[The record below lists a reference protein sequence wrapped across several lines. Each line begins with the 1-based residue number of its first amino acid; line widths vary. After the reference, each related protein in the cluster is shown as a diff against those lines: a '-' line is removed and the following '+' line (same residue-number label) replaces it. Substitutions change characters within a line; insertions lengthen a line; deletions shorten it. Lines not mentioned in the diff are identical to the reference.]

1 MASQKPDRGF
11 HHILLPSLSLDDNVW
26 DFQVPGLPSP
36 STLNRGN
43 LIKAISLQTDLK
55 ECRHS
60 MTLRVQPSTPNRA
73 TAEHPTDRLMLF
85 SLEAFRPL
93 VFGAAAKEQQPAP
106 DLQPRTR
113 QEVSDY
119 SIRCLRV
126 GIVLNGVHYNFYGHS
141 NTQLKSRSCFLMA
154 APKEEISRLIE
165 GMGDFTKM
173 KTVGKKAK
181 RIGLLFSSSKTAMTI
196 NPDRCEDIPDVEA
209 DDYIFTDGCGLIAP
223 SLAQELSRRTRI
235 VFRDSRYTPSVFQLR
250 YRGYKGVV
258 TVDPRMKKQKALLKL
273 RKSMKKFSGGHD
285 YSFAVVEHSKP
296 FSYGFLNDESI
307 ILLHA
312 LGISQDTLLSKQ
324 RHHFSL
330 LNNARSDFRDAFRFL
345 SYANR
350 PDLAE
355 RVLLEGLESVK
366 PRINGYVNEELK
378 KMLNKQGAQK
388 CRIFVQKSRLLFGV
402 CDAWDVLKEGE
413 CAVKVT
419 LEENGL
425 PHALKNT
432 EIIVI
437 RNPCLHP
444 GDWQKFKVVERPE
457 LSHLVDCIVFP
468 TRGRRPA
475 ADMMSGGDL
484 DGDTFFVSWDPDLI
498 PSTVSAPALYPGGR
512 EPIQFRSITDD
523 DRLVYFA
530 KYQNASL
537 GQVKNLYLDWA
548 RIAGP
553 MSAQCQE
560 LNRLFSQ
567 CVDGNRIKVPDKLR
581 TAPKPSS
588 DAPPFILDVLHD
600 DAKEWVRR
608 LAVTQDGDLT
618 GYDIDAIQLLF
629 SRENV
634 AIGEFESVKMA
645 YLWCIKNK
653 TSFESLLHLFDFNIL
668 TADQKAWV
676 LAHVPGSAST
686 TGLVQNALCSS
697 GILERGELQQFHL
710 DYPGIKWKRTYDSSI
725 DRLAT
730 FHDAVM
736 TNLELFQRTL
746 IAFQPDKR
754 LSLAI
759 YIPRKI
765 ERSQDCVI
773 DNTGR
778 LFAFPHSQGPQRQ
791 ARLSLPTKMQYQLYC
806 DGNVFQLF
814 EKERRNSWVFITRPG
829 NNDEDY
835 RNIQNKGDRRR
846 KRQDVVDRGQQ
857 AEVIASIALDKFSR
871 GLQTHIGRVNRSPI
885 IAAVGQA
892 LSFNRVSIANW
903 TQEIYVI
910 SNRDVA
916 SMRNLDLWLEQIDT
930 TEILPL
936 FSEEPKGYTV
946 PSWRDVL
953 SPSDPSWLINIVRG
967 NDMSALIRLE
977 SVDQYQQVFRLAR
990 KASDKQFLMQ
1000 SFEHILNSI
1009 EKAAVDPKE
1018 LLNMMLEVLA
1028 VEPTLAI
1035 ALTPFLS
1042 SSRTEKDENL
1052 VMLLEASLL
1061 PILRAFILSANN
1073 MGQLILEPLK
1083 EILSAITPGSLS
1095 LHDTATLLELAAL
1108 TIRSTDLALDL
1119 FLDCLQ
1125 PNASRFLVT
1134 DTKVTSHLL
1143 RNLIAIALDH
1153 IEEANNV
1160 AKRQQGLYELKLSP
1174 KDKKGNQIEIDF
1186 RIDAT
1191 GTPKKGSHV
1200 RLTTASLPSNVVV
1213 SNNYSI
1219 DALVVMSETGRAR
1232 FECLHPLPPYFKD
1245 CSWMLEDCGP
1255 FVTSKSMIDAVRD
1268 LCIYQQDC
1276 CGVANI
1282 IFGLPS
1288 TDVLRPEHS
1297 FSRIERLNESQ
1308 NQAIRLALNSSL
1320 LCLWGPP
1327 GTGKTETIVE
1337 MICALQTAN
1346 PKARVL
1352 VTAPTHNAVDN
1363 VMRRY
1368 IQRLEQ
1374 PLARKTQPDVV
1385 RVSTEARKVADDLR
1399 KYTCDAMAGQE
1410 IHSDHKAMKKAME
1423 MVKRSDTIFTT
1434 CIGSGIGLIR
1444 SEFFDIVIVD
1454 EASQQTEPSSLVPL
1468 VKGCSQA
1475 ILVGDH
1481 VQLRPTVNQTAL
1493 VLDFDVSLFE
1503 RLYVGAKNSR
1513 YNVGLKTLMLD
1524 TQYRMHPK
1532 LCEFSSGQFY
1542 EGRLKSGINSSARPS
1557 IKSDFQF
1564 PTARMTNQKRDP
1576 AMIDYERAIFIN
1588 CDAKEMPGQKSKEN
1602 RGQAELCLHI
1612 CKLLTS
1618 GLVSEGPAHSIVV
1631 LTPYTR
1637 QAEVLKRMLF
1647 SIPSKIEVS
1656 SIDGFQGREADIIV
1670 FVTVRCNAHGEI
1682 GFLKDMR
1689 RMNVALTRARSA
1701 LIVVGNQVTL
1711 TDGTADE
1718 ESAVMWR
1725 KLLGSLTEVQL
1736 EVPV

>member
-1 MASQKPDRGF
+1 MASQKANKGF
-11 HHILLPSLSLDDNVW
+11 HHTLLPSLSLDDIVW
-26 DFQVPGLPSP
+26 DFQVPNLPSP
-36 STLNRGN
+36 STLKKAN
-43 LIKAISLQTDLK
+43 LIKAIALQTDLK
-55 ECRHS
+55 ECKHS
-60 MTLRVQPSTPNRA
+60 MILKVQPNTPNRA

-85 SLEAFRPL
+85 SLEAFKPL
-93 VFGAAAKEQQPAP
+93 VFGAAAKEKLPAP

-119 SIRCLRV
+119 SIKCLRA
-126 GIVLNGVHYNFYGHS
+126 GIILNGVHYNFYGHS

-154 APKEEISRLIE
+154 ATKEEVSKRIE
-165 GMGDFTKM
+165 SMGDFTKM

-181 RIGLLFSSSKTAMTI
+181 RIGLLFSSSKTAMVI
-196 NPDRCEDIPDVEA
+196 DPDRCEDIPDVET
-209 DDYIFTDGCGLIAP
+209 DEYVFTDGCGLIAP
-223 SLAQELSRRTRI
+223 SLAQELARRTRI
-235 VFRDSRYTPSVFQLR
+235 IFRDSRYRPSVFQLR

-258 TVDPRMKKQKALLKL
+258 TVDPRMKKQKALLKF
-273 RKSMKKFSGGHD
+273 RKSMKKFSGGDDH
-285 YSFAVVEHSKP
+285 SFAVVEHSKP

-324 RHHFSL
+324 RSHFNL
-330 LNNARSDFRDAFRFL
+330 LNNAKSDFRDAFRFL
-345 SYANR
+345 SYVNR

-366 PRINGYVNEELK
+366 SQINGQINDELK
-378 KMLNKQGAQK
+378 KMLNKQGGQK

-425 PHALKNT
+425 PHALKNS

-457 LSHLVDCIVFP
+457 LSHLVDCIVFS
-468 TRGRRPA
+468 TRGRKPA
-475 ADMMSGGDL
+475 ADLMSGGDL

-548 RIAGP
+548 RVSGP

-567 CVDGNRIKVPDKLR
+567 CVDGNRIKIPDKLR
-581 TAPKPSS
+581 TAPKPLP
-588 DAPPFILDVLHD
+588 DAQPFMLDVLHD
-600 DAKEWVRR
+600 DAEEWVQR
-608 LAVTQDGDLT
+608 LGLMQDGDLT
-618 GYDIDAIQLLF
+618 GYDLDTIQLLF
-629 SRENV
+629 SREDV
-634 AIGEFESVKMA
+634 AIGEFESVKIA
-645 YLWCIKNK
+645 YSWCLKNNA
-653 TSFESLLHLFDFNIL
+653 SFESLLHLFDFNIL

-676 LAHVPGSAST
+676 LAHVPGSAT
-686 TGLVQNALCSS
+686 VTGLVQNALCSS
-697 GILERGELQQFHL
+697 AILYPPELQRFHL

-730 FHDAVM
+730 FHDAVS

-746 IAFQPDKR
+746 IVFQPDER

-759 YIPRKI
+759 YIPKKI

-773 DNTGR
+773 NDTGR
-778 LFAFPHSQGPQRQ
+778 LSAFPNSQGPQRQ

-806 DGNVFQLF
+806 DGNLFQLF
-814 EKERRNSWVFITRPG
+814 EKQRGNSWVFICRPG
-829 NNDEDY
+829 NNDQDY
-835 RNIQNKGDRRR
+835 SNVQNKGDRRR
-846 KRQDVVDRGQQ
+846 NRQEVVDRGEQ
-857 AEVIASIALDKFSR
+857 AEIIASIALGKFSR

-885 IAAVGQA
+885 TAA
-892 LSFNRVSIANW
+892 
-903 TQEIYVI
+903 EIYVI

-930 TEILPL
+930 TETMPL
-936 FSEEPKGYTV
+936 FSEEP
-946 PSWRDVL
+946 RDYSVL
-953 SPSDPSWLINIVRG
+953 SLRNTLSHSDPSWLVDIVRG
-967 NDMSALIRLE
+967 NDISALTQLE
-977 SVDQYQQVFRLAR
+977 SVEHYQQVFQLAR
-990 KASDKQFLMQ
+990 KAGDKQFLVRC
-1000 SFEHILNSI
+1000 FKDILSNMV
-1009 EKAAVDPKE
+1009 KAAVDSKD
-1018 LLNMMLEVLA
+1018 LLNAMLQVLA

-1035 ALTPFLS
+1035 TLTPFLA
-1042 SSRTEKDENL
+1042 SSRSDKKPDL
-1052 VMLLEASLL
+1052 VILLEASLL
-1061 PILRAFILSANN
+1061 PILRAFILSANT
-1073 MGQLILEPLK
+1073 MGQLILEPFK
-1083 EILSAITPGSLS
+1083 SILSAITPGSLS
-1095 LHDTATLLELAAL
+1095 LVDLATLLELAAL

-1119 FLDCLQ
+1119 FLVCLQ
-1125 PNASRFLVT
+1125 PNVSRFMVS
-1134 DTKVTSHLL
+1134 DTKVTDYLL
-1143 RNLIAIALDH
+1143 RNMIAIALDH
-1153 IEEANNV
+1153 VEEAGNV
-1160 AKRQQGLYELKLSP
+1160 AKRQQGLYELRLSP
-1174 KDKKGNQIEIDF
+1174 KDKKENLVEIDF
-1186 RIDAT
+1186 RIDTT

-1200 RLTTASLPSNVVV
+1200 RLTTASLPSNMLVG
-1213 SNNYSI
+1213 NNYSI
-1219 DALVVMSETGRAR
+1219 DALVTMSETGRAR
-1232 FECLHPLPPYFKD
+1232 FECLHPLPPYFKE
-1245 CSWMLEDCGP
+1245 CSWILEDCGP
-1255 FVTSKSMIDAVRD
+1255 FVTSKSMIDALKD
-1268 LCIYQQDC
+1268 LCVYQEDC
-1276 CGVANI
+1276 CGVASI
-1282 IFGLPS
+1282 ICGLSSPHIP
-1288 TDVLRPEHS
+1288 RPDHS
-1297 FSRIERLNESQ
+1297 FSRIERLNDSQ
-1308 NQAIRLALNSSL
+1308 NQAIKLALHSSL

-1368 IQRLEQ
+1368 IQRLEKQ
-1374 PLARKTQPDVV
+1374 PLARKTQPDLV
-1385 RVSTEARKVADDLR
+1385 RVSTEVRKVVDDLR

-1410 IHSDHKAMKKAME
+1410 IHTDYKAMKKAVE

-1434 CIGSGIGLIR
+1434 CIGAGIGLIR

-1454 EASQQTEPSSLVPL
+1454 EASQQTEPSSIVPL
-1468 VKGCSQA
+1468 VKGSSQA

-1493 VLDFDVSLFE
+1493 ALDFDVSLFE
-1503 RLYVGAKNSR
+1503 RLYTEAKDSKDD
-1513 YNVGLKTLMLD
+1513 GSLTTLMLD

-1532 LCEFSSGQFY
+1532 LCEFSSRQFY
-1542 EGRLKSGINSSARPS
+1542 EGKLKSGITSSARPP
-1557 IKSDFQF
+1557 IKSDFVF
-1564 PTARMTNQKRDP
+1564 PPANVTNQKGASGMGMQDF
-1576 AMIDYERAIFIN
+1576 ERAIFIN

-1612 CKLLTS
+1612 CKLLTNCP
-1618 GLVSEGPAHSIVV
+1618 ETEATTHSIVA

-1637 QAEVLKRMLF
+1637 QAEVLKRML
-1647 SIPSKIEVS
+1647 SSMPHKIEVS

-1670 FVTVRCNAHGEI
+1670 FVTVRCNEHREI

-1701 LIVVGNQVTL
+1701 LIVIGNRVTL
-1711 TDGTADE
+1711 TEGTADE
-1718 ESAVMWR
+1718 ESAVLWR
-1725 KLLGSLTEVQL
+1725 KLLGSLTEVKID
-1736 EVPV
+1736 VPVKESVKKG

>member
-1 MASQKPDRGF
+1 MASQKSNRSF
-11 HHILLPSLSLDDNVW
+11 HHTLLPTLSLDDIVW
-26 DFQVPGLPSP
+26 DFQVPNLPSP
-36 STLNRGN
+36 STLKNAN
-43 LIKAISLQTDLK
+43 LIKAIALHTDLK

-60 MTLRVQPSTPNRA
+60 MTLKVQSNTPNRA
-73 TAEHPTDRLMLF
+73 TAEHATDRLMIF
-85 SLEAFRPL
+85 SLEAFKPL
-93 VFGAAAKEQQPAP
+93 VFGTAAKEQQPAP

-119 SIRCLRV
+119 SIKCLRA
-126 GIVLNGVHYNFYGHS
+126 GIILNGVHYNFYGHS

-154 APKEEISRLIE
+154 AKKEEISRLIE

-181 RIGLLFSSSKTAMTI
+181 RIGLLFSSSKTAMII
-196 NPDRCEDIPDVEA
+196 NPDRCEDIPDIET
-209 DDYIFTDGCGLIAP
+209 DDYVFTDGCGLIAP
-223 SLAQELSRRTRI
+223 SLAQELARRTRI
-235 VFRDSRYTPSVFQLR
+235 IFRDSRYTPSVFQLR

-258 TVDPRMKKQKALLKL
+258 TVDPRMKNQKALLKL
-273 RKSMKKFSGGHD
+273 RKSMKKFSGGDD

-312 LGISQDTLLSKQ
+312 LGISRDTLLSKQ
-324 RHHFSL
+324 RHHFNL
-330 LNNARSDFRDAFRFL
+330 LSNARSDFRDAFRFL
-345 SYANR
+345 SYVNC
-350 PDLAE
+350 PGLAE
-355 RVLLEGLESVK
+355 RVLLDGLESVK
-366 PRINGYVNEELK
+366 SQINGQINDELK
-378 KMLNKQGAQK
+378 KMLNKQGGQK
-388 CRIFVQKSRLLFGV
+388 CRVFVQKSRLLFGV
-402 CDAWDVLKEGE
+402 CDAWDVLREGE

-444 GDWQKFKVVERPE
+444 GDWQKFRVVERPE
-457 LSHLVDCIVFP
+457 LSHLVDCIVFS

-475 ADMMSGGDL
+475 ADLMSGGDL
-484 DGDTFFVSWDPDLI
+484 DGDTFFVSWDPGLI
-498 PSTVSAPALYPGGR
+498 PSTVSAPALYPVGR
-512 EPIQFRSITDD
+512 EPIQFKPITDD

-537 GQVKNLYLDWA
+537 GRVKNLYLDWA
-548 RIAGP
+548 RVAGP

-567 CVDGNRIKVPDKLR
+567 CVDGNRIRIPDKLC
-581 TAPKPSS
+581 TATKPLP

-608 LAVTQDGDLT
+608 LAVTQDGDLA
-618 GYDIDAIQLLF
+618 GYDFDAIQLLF
-629 SRENV
+629 SREDV
-634 AIGEFESVKMA
+634 AIGEFECVKLA
-645 YLWCIKNK
+645 YSWCLKNK
-653 TSFESLLHLFDFNIL
+653 TPFESLLHLFDFNIL

-676 LAHVPGSAST
+676 LAHVPGSAT
-686 TGLVQNALCSS
+686 VTGLIQNALCSS
-697 GILERGELQQFHL
+697 GILRPPELQQFHL
-710 DYPGIKWKRTYDSSI
+710 DYPGIKWKRTYDSSM

-730 FHDAVM
+730 FHEAVA

-746 IAFQPDKR
+746 IVFQPDER
-754 LSLAI
+754 LSLAV
-759 YIPRKI
+759 YIPKKI
-765 ERSQDCVI
+765 DRSQDCLI

-814 EKERRNSWVFITRPG
+814 EKQRANSWVFISRPG
-829 NNDEDY
+829 NNDQDY
-835 RNIQNKGDRRR
+835 RNVQNGGDRRR
-846 KRQDVVDRGQQ
+846 RRQEVVDRGGQ

-871 GLQTHIGRVNRSPI
+871 RLQTHIGRVNRSPI
-885 IAAVGQA
+885 TAA
-892 LSFNRVSIANW
+892 
-903 TQEIYVI
+903 EIYVI

-930 TEILPL
+930 TETMPL
-936 FSEEPKGYTV
+936 FSEEPKDYSL
-946 PSWRDVL
+946 PSLSDVL
-953 SPSDPSWLINIVRG
+953 SPSDPSWLIDVVRG
-967 NDMSALIRLE
+967 SDMSAVTRLE
-977 SVDQYQQVFRLAR
+977 SVQQYQQVFQLAR
-990 KASDKQFLMQ
+990 KASDKQFLMRC
-1000 SFEHILNSI
+1000 FEHILANI
-1009 EKAAVDPKE
+1009 EEAAVGPKE
-1018 LLNMMLEVLA
+1018 LLNAMLQALST
-1028 VEPTLAI
+1028 EPTLAI
-1035 ALTPFLS
+1035 TFTPFLS
-1042 SSRTEKDENL
+1042 SSRSGKNQDL
-1052 VMLLEASLL
+1052 VLLLEASLL
-1061 PILRAFILSANN
+1061 PILRAFVLSANT
-1073 MGQLILEPLK
+1073 MGQLILEPFNS
-1083 EILSAITPGSLS
+1083 ILSAVTPGSLS
-1095 LHDTATLLELAAL
+1095 LHDIVNLLELAAL

-1119 FLDCLQ
+1119 FLECLQ
-1125 PNASRFLVT
+1125 PNASRFMVT
-1134 DTKVTSHLL
+1134 DPKVTSHLL
-1143 RNLIAIALDH
+1143 RNMIAIAMDH
-1153 IEEANNV
+1153 IEEAKNV

-1174 KDKKGNQIEIDF
+1174 KDKKGNLIEIDF
-1186 RIDAT
+1186 RIDTT

-1200 RLTTASLPSNVVV
+1200 RLTTASLPSNVLVGD
-1213 SNNYSI
+1213 NYSI

-1232 FECLHPLPPYFKD
+1232 FECLHPLPSYFEE
-1245 CSWMLEDCGP
+1245 CSWILEDCGP
-1255 FVTSKSMIDAVRD
+1255 FVTSKSMIDAVKD
-1268 LCIYQQDC
+1268 LCIYQEDC

-1282 IFGLPS
+1282 IFGLPPPNIP
-1288 TDVLRPEHS
+1288 RPDDS
-1297 FSRIERLNESQ
+1297 FSRIERLNGSQ
-1308 NQAIRLALNSSL
+1308 NQAIKLALNSSL

-1368 IQRLEQ
+1368 IQRLQKQ
-1374 PLARKTQPDVV
+1374 PLARKTQPDLV
-1385 RVSTEARKVADDLR
+1385 RKVADDLR

-1410 IHSDHKAMKKAME
+1410 IHTDYKAMKKAME

-1434 CIGSGIGLIR
+1434 CIGAGIGLIR
-1444 SEFFDIVIVD
+1444 SEFFDIIIVD

-1493 VLDFDVSLFE
+1493 ALEFDVSLFE
-1503 RLYVGAKNSR
+1503 RLYTEAKDSKDNGSLR
-1513 YNVGLKTLMLD
+1513 TLMLD
-1524 TQYRMHPK
+1524 TQYRMHPR
-1532 LCEFSSGQFY
+1532 LCKFSSGQFY
-1542 EGRLKSGINSSARPS
+1542 EGKLKSGISSSARPP
-1557 IKSDFQF
+1557 IKSDFPF
-1564 PTARMTNQKRDP
+1564 PPARVTKQKGGSEIGMGDH
-1576 AMIDYERAIFIN
+1576 ERAIFIN

-1602 RGQAELCLHI
+1602 RGQVELCLYI
-1612 CKLLTS
+1612 CKLLTRH
-1618 GLVSEGPAHSIVV
+1618 LETETPTHSIVV

-1637 QAEVLKRMLF
+1637 QAEVLKRMLS
-1647 SIPSKIEVS
+1647 SIPYKIEVS

-1670 FVTVRCNAHGEI
+1670 FVTVRCNEHCEI

-1701 LIVVGNQVTL
+1701 LVVVGNRVTL
-1711 TDGTADE
+1711 TEGTADE
-1718 ESAVMWR
+1718 ESAVLWKKM
-1725 KLLGSLTEVQL
+1725 LGSLTEVKL
-1736 EVPV
+1736 DIPVKDTVKKG

>member
-1 MASQKPDRGF
+1 MASQKPDKGF
-11 HHILLPSLSLDDNVW
+11 HHILLPTLSLDDIVW
-26 DFQVPGLPSP
+26 DFHVPNLPSP
-36 STLNRGN
+36 STLKKAD
-43 LIKAISLQTDLK
+43 LIKAIALQTDLK

-60 MTLRVQPSTPNRA
+60 MILKAQLNTPNRA
-73 TAEHPTDRLMLF
+73 TASYPTDRLMLF
-85 SLEAFRPL
+85 SLEAFKPL

-119 SIRCLRV
+119 SIKCLRA
-126 GIVLNGVHYNFYGHS
+126 GIILNGVHYNFYGHS

-154 APKEEISRLIE
+154 ASKEEISRLIE
-165 GMGDFTKM
+165 DMGDFTKM

-181 RIGLLFSSSKTAMTI
+181 RIGLLFSSSKTAMII
-196 NPDRCEDIPDVEA
+196 NPDRCEDIPDVET
-209 DDYIFTDGCGLIAP
+209 DEYVFTDGCGLIAP
-223 SLAQELSRRTRI
+223 SLAQELARRTRI
-235 VFRDSRYTPSVFQLR
+235 IFRDSRYTPSVFQLR

-258 TVDPRMKKQKALLKL
+258 TVDPRMKKEKALLKF
-273 RKSMKKFSGGHD
+273 RRSMKKFSGGDD

-312 LGISQDTLLSKQ
+312 LGISEETLLSKQ
-324 RHHFSL
+324 RNHFNL
-330 LNNARSDFRDAFRFL
+330 LKNAKSDFRDAFRFL
-345 SYANR
+345 SYVNR

-355 RVLLEGLESVK
+355 RVLLEGHDSVK
-366 PRINGYVNEELK
+366 SQINGQVNDELK
-378 KMLNKQGAQK
+378 KMLNKQGGQK

-425 PHALKNT
+425 PHTLKNT

-457 LSHLVDCIVFP
+457 LSHLVDCIVFS

-475 ADMMSGGDL
+475 ADLMSGGDL

-512 EPIQFRSITDD
+512 EPIQFRPITDD

-548 RIAGP
+548 RVAGP

-567 CVDGNRIKVPDKLR
+567 CVDGNRIKIPEKLR
-581 TAPKPSS
+581 TAPKPTPDS
-588 DAPPFILDVLHD
+588 PPFILDVLHD
-600 DAKEWVRR
+600 DAKEWVRG
-608 LAVTQDGDLT
+608 LAVTKDGDLT

-629 SRENV
+629 SREDV
-634 AIGEFESVKMA
+634 AIGEFECVKLA
-645 YLWCIKNK
+645 YAWCFKNN

-668 TADQKAWV
+668 TADQKAWA
-676 LAHVPGSAST
+676 LAHVPGSAAT

-697 GILERGELQQFHL
+697 GILQRRELQQFHL

-730 FHDAVM
+730 FHDAVA

-746 IAFQPDKR
+746 IVFQPDER

-759 YIPRKI
+759 YIPKKI

-773 DNTGR
+773 NDTGR

-791 ARLSLPTKMQYQLYC
+791 ARLSLPTTMQYQLYC

-814 EKERRNSWVFITRPG
+814 EKQRDSSWVFIGRQG
-829 NNDEDY
+829 NNDQDY
-835 RNIQNKGDRRR
+835 RNEKNKGDRRR
-846 KRQDVVDRGQQ
+846 KRQEVVERGEQ
-857 AEVIASIALDKFSR
+857 AEVIASIALDKFSK
-871 GLQTHIGRVNRSPI
+871 GLQTHVGRVNRSPI
-885 IAAVGQA
+885 TAA
-892 LSFNRVSIANW
+892 
-903 TQEIYVI
+903 EIYVI

-916 SMRNLDLWLEQIDT
+916 SMRSLDLWLEQIDT
-930 TEILPL
+930 TETMPL
-936 FSEEPKGYTV
+936 FSEEPKDYSV
-946 PSWRDVL
+946 PSLTDVL
-953 SPSDPSWLINIVRG
+953 SPSDPSWLIEIVKG
-967 NDMSALIRLE
+967 NDMSALTRLE
-977 SVDQYQQVFRLAR
+977 SVEQYQKVFKLAR
-990 KASDKQFLMQ
+990 EASDKQFLMRC
-1000 SFEHILNSI
+1000 FEHLLSNI
-1009 EKAAVDPKE
+1009 EKAGVDHKE
-1018 LLNMMLEVLA
+1018 LLNAMLQVLTI
-1028 VEPTLAI
+1028 ESTLAI
-1035 ALTPFLS
+1035 TFTPFLS
-1042 SSRTEKDENL
+1042 SSRSDKNQDL
-1052 VMLLEASLL
+1052 VILLESSLL
-1061 PILRAFILSANN
+1061 PILRAFILSANT
-1073 MGQLILEPLK
+1073 MGQLILEPFK
-1083 EILSAITPGSLS
+1083 SILSAITPGSLS
-1095 LHDTATLLELAAL
+1095 LHDIVNLLELAAL

-1125 PNASRFLVT
+1125 PNASRFMVT
-1134 DTKVTSHLL
+1134 DPMVTSHLL
-1143 RNLIAIALDH
+1143 RNMIAIAMDH
-1153 IEEANNV
+1153 IEEADNV
-1160 AKRQQGLYELKLSP
+1160 AKKQQGLYELKLSP
-1174 KDKKGNQIEIDF
+1174 KDKKGNLVEIDF

-1200 RLTTASLPSNVVV
+1200 RLTTASLPSNVLVG
-1213 SNNYSI
+1213 NNYSI
-1219 DALVVMSETGRAR
+1219 DALVTMSETGRAR
-1232 FECLHPLPPYFKD
+1232 FECLHPLPPYFTD
-1245 CSWMLEDCGP
+1245 CSWVLEDCGP
-1255 FVTSKSMIDAVRD
+1255 FVTSKSMIDAVKV
-1268 LCIYQQDC
+1268 LCIYQEDC

-1282 IFGLPS
+1282 ISGLPS
-1288 TDVLRPEHS
+1288 PDIPRPDHS
-1297 FSRIERLNESQ
+1297 FGMIERLNHSQ
-1308 NQAIRLALNSSL
+1308 NQAIKLALNSSL

-1368 IQRLEQ
+1368 IQRLQ
-1374 PLARKTQPDVV
+1374 KQSLARKTQPDLV
-1385 RVSTEARKVADDLR
+1385 RVSTEVRKVADDLR

-1423 MVKRSDTIFTT
+1423 MVKGSDTIFTT
-1434 CIGSGIGLIR
+1434 CIGAGIGLIR

-1454 EASQQTEPSSLVPL
+1454 EASQQTEPSSIVPL

-1503 RLYVGAKNSR
+1503 RLYTEAKDSKDND
-1513 YNVGLKTLMLD
+1513 GLRKLMLD

-1542 EGRLKSGINSSARPS
+1542 EGKLKSGITSSARPP
-1557 IKSDFQF
+1557 IKSDFPF
-1564 PTARMTNQKRDP
+1564 PPARVTSQKGGSGMGMQDH
-1576 AMIDYERAIFIN
+1576 ERAIFIN

-1612 CKLLTS
+1612 SKLLTS
-1618 GLVSEGPAHSIVV
+1618 GSETEGPSHSIVV

-1637 QAEVLKRMLF
+1637 QAEVLKRMLA
-1647 SIPSKIEVS
+1647 SIPYKIEVS

-1670 FVTVRCNAHGEI
+1670 FVTVRCNESREI

-1701 LIVVGNQVTL
+1701 LIVVGNRVTL
-1711 TDGTADE
+1711 TEGTADE
-1718 ESAVMWR
+1718 ESAIMWR
-1725 KLLGSLTEVQL
+1725 KLLGSLTEVKL
-1736 EVPV
+1736 DVPVNGSVKK

>member
-1 MASQKPDRGF
+1 MAPQKPDKGF
-11 HHILLPSLSLDDNVW
+11 HHILLPSLSLDDIVW
-26 DFQVPGLPSP
+26 DFQVPNLPSP
-36 STLNRGN
+36 STLKKAK
-43 LIKAISLQTDLK
+43 LIKAIALQTDLK
-55 ECRHS
+55 ECKHS
-60 MTLRVQPSTPNRA
+60 MILKVQLNAPNRA
-73 TAEHPTDRLMLF
+73 TASHPTDRLMLF

-119 SIRCLRV
+119 SIKCLRA
-126 GIVLNGVHYNFYGHS
+126 GIILNGVHYNFYGHS

-154 APKEEISRLIE
+154 AKREEISRQIE
-165 GMGDFTKM
+165 SMGDFTKM

-181 RIGLLFSSSKTAMTI
+181 RIGLLFSSSKTAMII
-196 NPDRCEDIPDVEA
+196 NPDRCEDIPDVET
-209 DDYIFTDGCGLIAP
+209 DEYVFTDGCGLIAP
-223 SLAQELSRRTRI
+223 SLAQELARRTRI
-235 VFRDSRYTPSVFQLR
+235 IFRDSRYTPSVFQLR

-258 TVDPRMKKQKALLKL
+258 TVDPRMKNQKALLKL
-273 RKSMKKFSGGHD
+273 RKSMKKFSGGND

-307 ILLHA
+307 ILLHS
-312 LGISQDTLLSKQ
+312 LGISQETLLSKQ

-330 LNNARSDFRDAFRFL
+330 LKNAKSDFRDAFRFL
-345 SYANR
+345 SYVNK

-366 PRINGYVNEELK
+366 SQIKGQVNEQLD
-378 KMLNKQGAQK
+378 KMLNKQGGQK

-419 LEENGL
+419 LEESGL
-425 PHALKNT
+425 PHALKNS

-457 LSHLVDCIVFP
+457 LSHLVDCIVFS

-475 ADMMSGGDL
+475 ADLMSGGDL

-512 EPIQFRSITDD
+512 EPIQFRPITDD

-548 RIAGP
+548 RVAGP

-567 CVDGNRIKVPDKLR
+567 CVDGNRIKIPDKLR
-581 TAPKPSS
+581 TAPKPTS
-588 DAPPFILDVLHD
+588 DTPPFILDVLHD
-600 DAKEWVRR
+600 DAKECVRR
-608 LAVTQDGDLT
+608 LALTEDSDLT

-629 SRENV
+629 SREDV
-634 AIGEFESVKMA
+634 AIGEFESVKLA
-645 YLWCIKNK
+645 YAWCLKNN

-676 LAHVPGSAST
+676 LAHVPGSAAT
-686 TGLVQNALCSS
+686 TGLVQNSLCSS
-697 GILERGELQQFHL
+697 GILHRRELQQFHL

-730 FHDAVM
+730 FHDAVA

-746 IAFQPDKR
+746 IVFQPDER

-759 YIPRKI
+759 CIPKKI
-765 ERSQDCVI
+765 ERSQDCI
-773 DNTGR
+773 INDTGR

-806 DGNVFQLF
+806 DGNIFQLF
-814 EKERRNSWVFITRPG
+814 EKQRGNSWVFIGRPG
-829 NNDEDY
+829 NNDQDY
-835 RNIQNKGDRRR
+835 RNEKNKGDRRR
-846 KRQDVVDRGQQ
+846 KRQDVVDRGEQ

-885 IAAVGQA
+885 TAA
-892 LSFNRVSIANW
+892 
-903 TQEIYVI
+903 EIYVI
-910 SNRDVA
+910 RNRDVA

-930 TEILPL
+930 TDTMPL
-936 FSEEPKGYTV
+936 FSEEPKDYSV
-946 PSWRDVL
+946 PGLTDVL
-953 SPSDPSWLINIVRG
+953 SPSDPSWLIEIVKG
-967 NDMSALIRLE
+967 NDMSALTRLE
-977 SVDQYQQVFRLAR
+977 SVEQYQKIFKLAR
-990 KASDKQFLMQ
+990 EASDKQFLMRC
-1000 SFEHILNSI
+1000 FEHILNNI
-1009 EKAAVDPKE
+1009 EEAVVDLKE
-1018 LLNMMLEVLA
+1018 LLNATLQVLIF
-1028 VEPTLAI
+1028 EPTLAI
-1035 ALTPFLS
+1035 TFTPFLS
-1042 SSRTEKDENL
+1042 SSRSDKNQDL
-1052 VMLLEASLL
+1052 VILLEASLL
-1061 PILRAFILSANN
+1061 PILRAFVLSANT
-1073 MGQLILEPLK
+1073 MGQLILEPFK
-1083 EILSAITPGSLS
+1083 SILSAIPPGSLS
-1095 LHDTATLLELAAL
+1095 LLDLASLLELAAM

-1125 PNASRFLVT
+1125 PNAPRLMAT
-1134 DTKVTSHLL
+1134 DPKVASHLL
-1143 RNLIAIALDH
+1143 RNMIAIALDH
-1153 IEEANNV
+1153 IEEADNV
-1160 AKRQQGLYELKLSP
+1160 AKRLQGLYELKLSP
-1174 KDKKGNQIEIDF
+1174 KDKKGNLIEIDF

-1200 RLTTASLPSNVVV
+1200 RLTTASLPSNVLMG
-1213 SNNYSI
+1213 NNYSI
-1219 DALVVMSETGRAR
+1219 DALVAMSQTGRAR
-1232 FECLHPLPPYFKD
+1232 FECLHPLPPYFTD
-1245 CSWMLEDCGP
+1245 CSWVLEDCGP
-1255 FVTSKSMIDAVRD
+1255 FVTSKSMIDAVKD
-1268 LCIYQQDC
+1268 LCIYQEDC

-1282 IFGLPS
+1282 IFGLQSQDIP
-1288 TDVLRPEHS
+1288 RPDHS
-1297 FSRIERLNESQ
+1297 FNRIERLNESQ
-1308 NQAIRLALNSSL
+1308 NQAIKLALNSSL

-1368 IQRLEQ
+1368 IQRLEKQ
-1374 PLARKTQPDVV
+1374 PLARKTQPDLV
-1385 RVSTEARKVADDLR
+1385 RVSTEVRKVADDLR

-1410 IHSDHKAMKKAME
+1410 IHSDYKAMKKAME

-1434 CIGSGIGLIR
+1434 CIGAGIGLIR

-1454 EASQQTEPSSLVPL
+1454 EASQQTEPSSIVPL

-1493 VLDFDVSLFE
+1493 ALDFDVSLFE
-1503 RLYVGAKNSR
+1503 RLYTEDKDSKGND
-1513 YNVGLKTLMLD
+1513 GLRKLMLD

-1542 EGRLKSGINSSARPS
+1542 EGKLKSGITNSARPP
-1557 IKSDFQF
+1557 IKSNF
-1564 PTARMTNQKRDP
+1564 PFPPERVTNQKGGSG
-1576 AMIDYERAIFIN
+1576 MGIQDYERAIFIN

-1618 GLVSEGPAHSIVV
+1618 SPETEGPSHSIVV

-1637 QAEVLKRMLF
+1637 QAEVLKRMLS
-1647 SIPSKIEVS
+1647 SIPYKIEVS

-1670 FVTVRCNAHGEI
+1670 FVTVRCNEHREI

-1701 LIVVGNQVTL
+1701 LIVVGNRATL
-1711 TDGTADE
+1711 TEGTADE

-1725 KLLGSLTEVQL
+1725 KLLGSLTEVKL
-1736 EVPV
+1736 EAPVKETVKKG

>member
-1 MASQKPDRGF
+1 MTSQKPDRGF
-11 HHILLPSLSLDDNVW
+11 HRTLLASLSLDDIVW
-26 DFQVPGLPSP
+26 DFQVPNLPSS
-36 STLNRGN
+36 STLKNGN
-43 LIKAISLQTDLK
+43 LIKAIALQTDLK
-55 ECRHS
+55 ECKHS
-60 MTLRVQPSTPNRA
+60 MILKVQPNTSNRA
-73 TAEHPTDRLMLF
+73 TASHPTDRLMLF
-85 SLEAFRPL
+85 SLEAFKPL
-93 VFGAAAKEQQPAP
+93 VFGAASKEQKPAP

-119 SIRCLRV
+119 SIRCLRA
-126 GIVLNGVHYNFYGHS
+126 GIILNDLHYNFYGHS

-154 APKEEISRLIE
+154 ASKEEISRQIE
-165 GMGDFTKM
+165 DMGDFTKM

-181 RIGLLFSSSKTAMTI
+181 RIGLLFSSSKTAMII
-196 NPDRCEDIPDVEA
+196 NPDRCEDTPDVET
-209 DDYIFTDGCGLIAP
+209 DEYVFTDGCGLIAP
-223 SLAQELSRRTRI
+223 SLAQELARRTRI
-235 VFRDSRYTPSVFQLR
+235 IFRDSRYTPSVFQLR

-273 RKSMKKFSGGHD
+273 RKSMKKFSGGDD

-312 LGISQDTLLSKQ
+312 LGISQETLLSKQ
-324 RHHFSL
+324 RNHFNL
-330 LNNARSDFRDAFRFL
+330 LNNAKSDFRDAFRFL
-345 SYANR
+345 SYVNR

-366 PRINGYVNEELK
+366 SQINGQVNDELK
-378 KMLNKQGAQK
+378 KMLNKQGGQK

-457 LSHLVDCIVFP
+457 LSHLVDCIVFS

-475 ADMMSGGDL
+475 ADLMSGGDL

-512 EPIQFRSITDD
+512 EPIQFRPITDD

-548 RIAGP
+548 RVAGP

-567 CVDGNRIKVPDKLR
+567 CVDGNRIKIPDKLR
-581 TAPKPSS
+581 NAPKPPD
-588 DAPPFILDVLHD
+588 DAPPFILDLLHD
-600 DAKEWVRR
+600 GAKEWVRR
-608 LAVTQDGDLT
+608 LAVTLDGDLT
-618 GYDIDAIQLLF
+618 GYDIDAIQLLL
-629 SRENV
+629 SREDV
-634 AIGEFESVKMA
+634 AIGEFECVKLA
-645 YLWCIKNK
+645 YAWCLKNNA
-653 TSFESLLHLFDFNIL
+653 SFESLLHLFDFNIL

-697 GILERGELQQFHL
+697 SILHPPELQQFHL
-710 DYPGIKWKRTYDSSI
+710 DYPGIKWKRTYDSMI

-730 FHDAVM
+730 FHDAVA

-746 IAFQPDKR
+746 IVFQPDDR

-759 YIPRKI
+759 YIPKKI

-773 DNTGR
+773 DDVGR

-806 DGNVFQLF
+806 DGNIFQLF
-814 EKERRNSWVFITRPG
+814 EKQRGNSWVFISRPG
-829 NNDEDY
+829 NNDQDY
-835 RNIQNKGDRRR
+835 RNLPNKGDRRR
-846 KRQDVVDRGQQ
+846 KRQEVVDRGEQ

-871 GLQTHIGRVNRSPI
+871 GLQTHVGR
-885 IAAVGQA
+885 
-892 LSFNRVSIANW
+892 
-903 TQEIYVI
+903 EIYVI

-930 TEILPL
+930 TETMPL
-936 FSEEPKGYTV
+936 FSEEPRDYSA
-946 PSWRDVL
+946 PSLNDIL
-953 SPSDPSWLINIVRG
+953 SHSDPSWLIDIVKG
-967 NDMSALIRLE
+967 NDMSALTRLE
-977 SVDQYQQVFRLAR
+977 SVERYQQVFQLAR
-990 KASDKQFLMQ
+990 KASDKQFLMRC
-1000 SFEHILNSI
+1000 FEHILSNI
-1009 EKAAVDPKE
+1009 EKAAVDHKD
-1018 LLNMMLEVLA
+1018 LLNAMLQVLA

-1035 ALTPFLS
+1035 TLTPFLS
-1042 SSRTEKDENL
+1042 SSRADTNEGL
-1052 VMLLEASLL
+1052 VILLEASLL
-1061 PILRAFILSANN
+1061 PILRALILSTNT
-1073 MGQLILEPLK
+1073 MGQLILEPFK
-1083 EILSAITPGSLS
+1083 NILSTIAPGSLS
-1095 LHDTATLLELAAL
+1095 LLDLVTLMELAAL
-1108 TIRSTDLALDL
+1108 TIRSTDLALDF

-1125 PNASRFLVT
+1125 PNASRFMVT
-1134 DTKVTSHLL
+1134 DPKVTSHLL
-1143 RNLIAIALDH
+1143 RNMIAIAMDH
-1153 IEEANNV
+1153 IEEADNV
-1160 AKRQQGLYELKLSP
+1160 AKRLQGLYELKLSL
-1174 KDKKGNQIEIDF
+1174 KDKKGNLIEIDF

-1200 RLTTASLPSNVVV
+1200 RLTTASLPSNVLVG
-1213 SNNYSI
+1213 NNYSI
-1219 DALVVMSETGRAR
+1219 DALGAMSETGRAR
-1232 FECLHPLPPYFKD
+1232 FECLHPLPPYFTD
-1245 CSWMLEDCGP
+1245 CSWVLDDCGP
-1255 FVTSKSMIDAVRD
+1255 FVTSKSMIDAVKD
-1268 LCIYQQDC
+1268 LCIYQEDC

-1282 IFGLPS
+1282 IFGLTSP
-1288 TDVLRPEHS
+1288 DIPRPDHS
-1297 FSRIERLNESQ
+1297 FSGIERLNDSQ
-1308 NQAIRLALNSSL
+1308 NQAIKLALNSSL

-1337 MICALQTAN
+1337 MICVLQTSN

-1363 VMRRY
+1363 LMRRY
-1368 IQRLEQ
+1368 IQRLQKQ
-1374 PLARKTQPDVV
+1374 PLVRKTQPDPL
-1385 RVSTEARKVADDLR
+1385 RVSTEVRKVADDLR

-1410 IHSDHKAMKKAME
+1410 IHSDYKAMKKAME

-1434 CIGSGIGLIR
+1434 CIGAGIGLIR

-1454 EASQQTEPSSLVPL
+1454 EASQQTEPSSIVPL
-1468 VKGCSQA
+1468 VKGCLQA

-1493 VLDFDVSLFE
+1493 ALEFDVSLFE
-1503 RLYVGAKNSR
+1503 RLYTGARHSKDEG
-1513 YNVGLKTLMLD
+1513 GLRTLMLD

-1542 EGRLKSGINSSARPS
+1542 EGKLKSGITSSARPP
-1557 IKSDFQF
+1557 IRSDFPF
-1564 PTARMTNQKRDP
+1564 PPAIVTNQKRGSGTGTQ
-1576 AMIDYERAIFIN
+1576 DYERAIFIN

-1612 CKLLTS
+1612 CELLTS
-1618 GLVSEGPAHSIVV
+1618 GPVTEGPSHSIVV

-1637 QAEVLKRMLF
+1637 QAEVLKRMLS
-1647 SIPSKIEVS
+1647 SIPHKIEVS

-1670 FVTVRCNAHGEI
+1670 FVTVRCNEHREI

-1701 LIVVGNQVTL
+1701 LIVVGNRVTL
-1711 TDGTADE
+1711 TEGTADE

-1725 KLLGSLTEVQL
+1725 KLLGSLMEVKL
-1736 EVPV
+1736 EAPVKDSVKKG

>member
-11 HHILLPSLSLDDNVW
+11 HRTLLPSLSLDDIVW
-26 DFQVPGLPSP
+26 DFQVPNLPSP
-36 STLNRGN
+36 SNLKNGN
-43 LIKAISLQTDLK
+43 LIKAIALQTDLK
-55 ECRHS
+55 ECKHS
-60 MTLRVQPSTPNRA
+60 MILKVQPNTPNRA
-73 TAEHPTDRLMLF
+73 TSKHPADQLMLF
-85 SLEAFRPL
+85 SLEAFKPL

-119 SIRCLRV
+119 SIKCLRA
-126 GIVLNGVHYNFYGHS
+126 GIILNGVHYNFYGHS

-154 APKEEISRLIE
+154 ATKEEISRLIE
-165 GMGDFTKM
+165 DMGDFTKM

-181 RIGLLFSSSKTAMTI
+181 RIGLLFSSSKTAMII
-196 NPDRCEDIPDVEA
+196 NPDRCEDIPDVE
-209 DDYIFTDGCGLIAP
+209 TDEYSWRG
-223 SLAQELSRRTRI
+223 RTRI

-258 TVDPRMKKQKALLKL
+258 TVDPRMKKQKALLKF
-273 RKSMKKFSGGHD
+273 RKSMKKFSGGDD
-285 YSFAVVEHSKP
+285 YSFAVVEHSKVTNPILQQTSLTISLLQP

-312 LGISQDTLLSKQ
+312 LGISPETLLSKQ
-324 RHHFSL
+324 RNHFNL
-330 LNNARSDFRDAFRFL
+330 LNNAKSDFREAFRFM
-345 SYANR
+345 SYVNR

-355 RVLLEGLESVK
+355 RVLLEGLDSV
-366 PRINGYVNEELK
+366 RSQINGQVNDELK
-378 KMLNKQGAQK
+378 KMLNKQGGQK
-388 CRIFVQKSRLLFGV
+388 CRIFIQKSRLLFGV

-457 LSHLVDCIVFP
+457 LSHLVDCIVFS

-475 ADMMSGGDL
+475 ADLMSGGDL

-498 PSTVSAPALYPGGR
+498 PSVVSAPALYPGGR
-512 EPIQFRSITDD
+512 EPIQFRPITDD

-530 KYQNASL
+530 KYQNTSL

-548 RIAGP
+548 RVAGP

-567 CVDGNRIKVPDKLR
+567 CVDGNRIKIPDKLR
-581 TAPKPSS
+581 TAPKPPD
-588 DAPPFILDVLHD
+588 DAPPFILDLLHD
-600 DAKEWVRR
+600 DAKEYVRR

-629 SRENV
+629 SREDV
-634 AIGEFESVKMA
+634 AIGEFESLKLA
-645 YLWCIKNK
+645 YSWCLKNR
-653 TSFESLLHLFDFNIL
+653 TSFESLLHLFDINIL
-668 TADQKAWV
+668 TADQTAWV

-686 TGLVQNALCSS
+686 TALVQNALCSS
-697 GILERGELQQFHL
+697 NLLHPPELQQFHL
-710 DYPGIKWKRTYDSSI
+710 DYPGIKWKRTYDSTI

-730 FHDAVM
+730 FHDAVA

-746 IAFQPDKR
+746 IVFQPDDR

-759 YIPRKI
+759 YIPKKI

-773 DNTGR
+773 DTAGR

-814 EKERRNSWVFITRPG
+814 EKQRGNSWVFISRPG
-829 NNDEDY
+829 NNDQDY
-835 RNIQNKGDRRR
+835 RNVPNKGDRRR
-846 KRQDVVDRGQQ
+846 KRQEVVDRGEQ
-857 AEVIASIALDKFSR
+857 AEVVASIALDKFSR
-871 GLQTHIGRVNRSPI
+871 GLQTHVGRVNRSPI
-885 IAAVGQA
+885 TAA
-892 LSFNRVSIANW
+892 
-903 TQEIYVI
+903 EIYVI
-910 SNRDVA
+910 SNRDVT

-930 TEILPL
+930 TETMPL
-936 FSEEPKGYTV
+936 FSEEPRNYSV
-946 PSWRDVL
+946 PSLSDIL
-953 SPSDPSWLINIVRG
+953 SPSDPTWLIEIVRG
-967 NDMSALIRLE
+967 NDMSSLTRLE
-977 SVDQYQQVFRLAR
+977 SVEQYQQVFQLAR
-990 KASDKQFLMQ
+990 KASDKHFLMQ
-1000 SFEHILNSI
+1000 CFENILSNI
-1009 EKAAVDPKE
+1009 EKAAVDTKE
-1018 LLNMMLEVLA
+1018 LLNAMVQVLTT
-1028 VEPTLAI
+1028 EPTLAI
-1035 ALTPFLS
+1035 TFTPFLC
-1042 SSRTEKDENL
+1042 SSRSEQNEDL
-1052 VMLLEASLL
+1052 VILLEASLL
-1061 PILRAFILSANN
+1061 PILRAFILSANT
-1073 MGQLILEPLK
+1073 MGQLILEPFK
-1083 EILSAITPGSLS
+1083 NILSTITPSSLS
-1095 LHDTATLLELAAL
+1095 LLDLATLMELAAL
-1108 TIRSTDLALDL
+1108 TIRLTDLALDL
-1119 FLDCLQ
+1119 FLGCLQ
-1125 PNASRFLVT
+1125 PNASRFMVT
-1134 DTKVTSHLL
+1134 DPKLTKHLL
-1143 RNLIAIALDH
+1143 RNMIAIALDH
-1153 IEEANNV
+1153 IEEADNF
-1160 AKRQQGLYELKLSP
+1160 AKRLQGLYELKLSP
-1174 KDKKGNQIEIDF
+1174 KDKKGNMVEIDF

-1200 RLTTASLPSNVVV
+1200 RLTTASLPSNVLVG
-1213 SNNYSI
+1213 NNYSI
-1219 DALVVMSETGRAR
+1219 DALVTMSETGRAR
-1232 FECLHPLPPYFKD
+1232 FECLHPLPPYFTD
-1245 CSWMLEDCGP
+1245 CSWVLEDCGP
-1255 FVTSKSMIDAVRD
+1255 FVTSKSMIDAVKD
-1268 LCIYQQDC
+1268 LCIYQEDC

-1282 IFGLPS
+1282 IFGLASP
-1288 TDVLRPEHS
+1288 DIPRPDYS
-1297 FSRIERLNESQ
+1297 FSRIERLNNSQ
-1308 NQAIRLALNSSL
+1308 NQAIKLALNSSL

-1368 IQRLEQ
+1368 IQRLQKQ
-1374 PLARKTQPDVV
+1374 PLARKTQPDPL
-1385 RVSTEARKVADDLR
+1385 RVSTEVRKVAADLR

-1410 IHSDHKAMKKAME
+1410 IHSDYKAIKKAME

-1434 CIGSGIGLIR
+1434 CIGAGIGLIR
-1444 SEFFDIVIVD
+1444 SEFFDVVIVD
-1454 EASQQTEPSSLVPL
+1454 EASQQTEPSSIVPL

-1493 VLDFDVSLFE
+1493 ALEFDVSLFE
-1503 RLYVGAKNSR
+1503 RLYTEAKDSQGND
-1513 YNVGLKTLMLD
+1513 GLRTLMLD

-1542 EGRLKSGINSSARPS
+1542 EGKLKSGITSSARPP
-1557 IKSDFQF
+1557 IISDFPF
-1564 PTARMTNQKRDP
+1564 PPAIVTNQKRGSRTE
-1576 AMIDYERAIFIN
+1576 DYERAIFIN
-1588 CDAKEMPGQKSKEN
+1588 CDTKEMPGQKSKEN

-1612 CKLLTS
+1612 CKLLT
-1618 GLVSEGPAHSIVV
+1618 GGPGTEGPSHSIVV

-1637 QAEVLKRMLF
+1637 QAEVLKRMLS
-1647 SIPSKIEVS
+1647 SIPYKIEVS

-1670 FVTVRCNAHGEI
+1670 FVTVRCNEHREI

-1701 LIVVGNQVTL
+1701 LIVVGNRVTL
-1711 TDGTADE
+1711 TEGTADE
-1718 ESAVMWR
+1718 ESAAMWR
-1725 KLLGSLTEVQL
+1725 KLLGSLTEVKL
-1736 EVPV
+1736 EAPVKDSVKKG

>member
-1 MASQKPDRGF
+1 MASQKTNKGF
-11 HHILLPSLSLDDNVW
+11 HHTLLPNLSLDDIVW
-26 DFQVPGLPSP
+26 DFQVSNLPSS
-36 STLNRGN
+36 STLTKAD
-43 LIKAISLQTDLK
+43 LIKAIALQTDLK

-60 MTLRVQPSTPNRA
+60 MTLKVQLNTPNRA
-73 TAEHPTDRLMLF
+73 TAAHTTDSLMLF
-85 SLEAFRPL
+85 SLEAFKPL

-119 SIRCLRV
+119 SIKCLRT
-126 GIVLNGVHYNFYGHS
+126 GIILNGVHYNFYGHS

-154 APKEEISRLIE
+154 ATKEEISRQIE

-181 RIGLLFSSSKTAMTI
+181 RIGLLFSSSKTAMII
-196 NPDRCEDIPDVEA
+196 NPDRCEDIPDVET

-223 SLAQELSRRTRI
+223 SLAQELARRTRI
-235 VFRDSRYTPSVFQLR
+235 IFRDSRYTPSVFQLR

-258 TVDPRMKKQKALLKL
+258 TIDPRMKNQKALLKF
-273 RKSMKKFSGGHD
+273 RKSMKKFSGGDD

-312 LGISQDTLLSKQ
+312 LGISKDTLLSKQ
-324 RHHFSL
+324 RHHFNL

-345 SYANR
+345 SYVNR

-355 RVLLEGLESVK
+355 RVLLEGHESVK
-366 PRINGYVNEELK
+366 SQINGQINDELK
-378 KMLNKQGAQK
+378 KMLNKQGGQK
-388 CRIFVQKSRLLFGV
+388 CRVFVQKSRLLFGV

-425 PHALKNT
+425 PHALKST

-457 LSHLVDCIVFP
+457 LSHLVDCIVFS

-475 ADMMSGGDL
+475 ADLMSGGDL
-484 DGDTFFVSWDPDLI
+484 DGDTFFVSWDPELI

-523 DRLVYFA
+523 DRLVYFV

-537 GQVKNLYLDWA
+537 GKVKNLYLDWA
-548 RIAGP
+548 RVAGP

-567 CVDGNRIKVPDKLR
+567 CVDGNRIRIPDKLC
-581 TAPKPSS
+581 TAPKPLPG
-588 DAPPFILDVLHD
+588 APPFILDLLHNH
-600 DAKEWVRR
+600 AEEWVRR
-608 LAVTQDGDLT
+608 LAMTQDGDLT
-618 GYDIDAIQLLF
+618 GYDFDAVQLLF
-629 SRENV
+629 SRQDV
-634 AIGEFESVKMA
+634 AIGEFESVKLA
-645 YLWCIKNK
+645 YSWCLKSN
-653 TSFESLLHLFDFNIL
+653 TSLESLLHLFDFNIL

-676 LAHVPGSAST
+676 LAHVPASAVT
-686 TGLVQNALCSS
+686 VGLIQNALCSS
-697 GILERGELQQFHL
+697 GILQPSELQQFHL
-710 DYPGIKWKRTYDSSI
+710 DYPGIKWKRTYDASI

-730 FHDAVM
+730 FHEAVA

-746 IAFQPDKR
+746 IVFQPDER
-754 LSLAI
+754 LSLAV
-759 YIPRKI
+759 YIPKKI
-765 ERSQDCVI
+765 DRSQDCLI
-773 DNTGR
+773 DNAGR

-806 DGNVFQLF
+806 DGNIFQLF
-814 EKERRNSWVFITRPG
+814 EKQRGNSWVFISRPG
-829 NNDEDY
+829 NNDQDY

-846 KRQDVVDRGQQ
+846 KRQEVVDQGEQ

-871 GLQTHIGRVNRSPI
+871 RLQTHIGRLNRSPI
-885 IAAVGQA
+885 RAA
-892 LSFNRVSIANW
+892 
-903 TQEIYVI
+903 EIYVI
-910 SNRDVA
+910 SNRDIA

-930 TEILPL
+930 TETMPL
-936 FSEEPKGYTV
+936 FSEEPKDYSL
-946 PSWRDVL
+946 PSLSDAL
-953 SPSDPSWLINIVRG
+953 SPSDPSWLIDILRG
-967 NDMSALIRLE
+967 NDMSALTRLE
-977 SVDQYQQVFRLAR
+977 SVQQYQKVFQLVR
-990 KASDKQFLMQ
+990 KASDRRFLMRC
-1000 SFEHILNSI
+1000 FEHILANI
-1009 EKAAVDPKE
+1009 EEAAVGPNE
-1018 LLNMMLEVLA
+1018 LLNAMLQVLNT
-1028 VEPTLAI
+1028 EPTLAI
-1035 ALTPFLS
+1035 TFTPFLS
-1042 SSRTEKDENL
+1042 SSRSDKNRDL
-1052 VMLLEASLL
+1052 VLLLEASLL
-1061 PILRAFILSANN
+1061 LILRAFVLSANT
-1073 MGQLILEPLK
+1073 MGQLILEPSNS
-1083 EILSAITPGSLS
+1083 ILSAVTPGSLS
-1095 LHDTATLLELAAL
+1095 LHDIVNLLELAAL

-1119 FLDCLQ
+1119 FLECLQ
-1125 PNASRFLVT
+1125 PNASRFMVT
-1134 DTKVTSHLL
+1134 DSKVTSHLL
-1143 RNLIAIALDH
+1143 RNMIAIAMDH
-1153 IEEANNV
+1153 IEEAKNV

-1174 KDKKGNQIEIDF
+1174 KDKKGNLIEIDF
-1186 RIDAT
+1186 RIDTT

-1200 RLTTASLPSNVVV
+1200 RLTTASLPSNVLVGD
-1213 SNNYSI
+1213 NYSI

-1232 FECLHPLPPYFKD
+1232 FECLHPLPTYFGE
-1245 CSWMLEDCGP
+1245 CSWILEDCGP
-1255 FVTSKSMIDAVRD
+1255 FVTSKSMIDAVKD
-1268 LCIYQQDC
+1268 LCIYEEDC

-1288 TDVLRPEHS
+1288 SDIPRPDHS
-1297 FSRIERLNESQ
+1297 VSRIERLNGSQ
-1308 NQAIRLALNSSL
+1308 NQAIKLALNSSL

-1368 IQRLEQ
+1368 IQRLQKQ
-1374 PLARKTQPDVV
+1374 PLARKTQPDLV
-1385 RVSTEARKVADDLR
+1385 RKVADDLR

-1410 IHSDHKAMKKAME
+1410 IHSDYKAMKKATE

-1434 CIGSGIGLIR
+1434 CIGAGIGLIR

-1493 VLDFDVSLFE
+1493 ALEFDVSLFE
-1503 RLYVGAKNSR
+1503 RLYTEAKDSKDDGSLR
-1513 YNVGLKTLMLD
+1513 TLMLD

-1542 EGRLKSGINSSARPS
+1542 EGKLKSGIGSSSRPP
-1557 IKSDFQF
+1557 IKSDFPF
-1564 PTARMTNQKRDP
+1564 PPARVTKQKGSSHIG
-1576 AMIDYERAIFIN
+1576 MQDYERAIFIN

-1602 RGQAELCLHI
+1602 RAQAELCLHI
-1612 CKLLTS
+1612 CKLLTNCQETES
-1618 GLVSEGPAHSIVV
+1618 PSHSIVV

-1637 QAEVLKRMLF
+1637 QAEVLKRMLS
-1647 SIPSKIEVS
+1647 SIAYKIEVS

-1670 FVTVRCNAHGEI
+1670 FVTVRCNEHREI

-1701 LIVVGNQVTL
+1701 LIVVGNRVTL
-1711 TDGTADE
+1711 TEGTADE
-1718 ESAVMWR
+1718 ESAVLWR
-1725 KLLGSLTEVQL
+1725 KMLGSLTEVKL
-1736 EVPV
+1736 DIPVKDTVKKG

>member
-1 MASQKPDRGF
+1 MVPQKPNRGF
-11 HHILLPSLSLDDNVW
+11 HHILLPNLSLDDIVW
-26 DFQVPGLPSP
+26 DFRVPNLPSP
-36 STLNRGN
+36 SASNEAE
-43 LIKAISLQTDLK
+43 LIKAIALQTDLK
-55 ECRHS
+55 ECKHS
-60 MTLRVQPSTPNRA
+60 MILKVQRNTPNRA
-73 TAEHPTDRLMLF
+73 TASHPTDRLMLF
-85 SLEAFRPL
+85 SLEAFKPL
-93 VFGAAAKEQQPAP
+93 VFGAAAKEQKPAP

-119 SIRCLRV
+119 SIKCLRA
-126 GIVLNGVHYNFYGHS
+126 GIILNGVHYNFYGHS

-154 APKEEISRLIE
+154 ATREEISRQIE
-165 GMGDFTKM
+165 SMGDFTKM

-181 RIGLLFSSSKTAMTI
+181 RIGLLFSSSKTAMI
-196 NPDRCEDIPDVEA
+196 IDPDRCEDIPDVET
-209 DDYIFTDGCGLIAP
+209 DEYVFTDGCGLIAP
-223 SLAQELSRRTRI
+223 SLAQELARRTRI
-235 VFRDSRYTPSVFQLR
+235 IFRDSRYTPSVFQLR

-258 TVDPRMKKQKALLKL
+258 TVDPRMKRQKALLKF
-273 RKSMKKFSGGHD
+273 RKSMKKFIGGDD

-296 FSYGFLNDESI
+296 FSNGFLNDESI

-312 LGISQDTLLSKQ
+312 LGISQETLLSKQ

-330 LNNARSDFRDAFRFL
+330 LKNAKSDFRDAFRFL
-345 SYANR
+345 SYVNR

-355 RVLLEGLESVK
+355 RVLLKGLESVK
-366 PRINGYVNEELK
+366 SQINGQVNDELK
-378 KMLNKQGAQK
+378 KMLNKQGGQK

-419 LEENGL
+419 MEENGL
-425 PHALKNT
+425 PHALKNS

-457 LSHLVDCIVFP
+457 LSHLVDCIVFS

-475 ADMMSGGDL
+475 ADLMSGGDL

-512 EPIQFRSITDD
+512 EPIQFRPITDD

-548 RIAGP
+548 RVAGP

-567 CVDGNRIKVPDKLR
+567 CVDGNRIKIPEKLR
-581 TAPKPSS
+581 IAPKPTP
-588 DAPPFILDVLHD
+588 DTPPFILDVLHD
-600 DAKEWVRR
+600 DAEAWVRR
-608 LAVTQDGDLT
+608 LGLTEDGDLT

-629 SRENV
+629 SREDV
-634 AIGEFESVKMA
+634 AIGEFESVKLA
-645 YLWCIKNK
+645 YAWCLKNN
-653 TSFESLLHLFDFNIL
+653 TSLESLLHLFDFNIL

-676 LAHVPGSAST
+676 LAHVPGSAAT

-697 GILERGELQQFHL
+697 VILQRRELQQFHL

-730 FHDAVM
+730 FHDAVA
-736 TNLELFQRTL
+736 TDLGLFQRTL
-746 IAFQPDKR
+746 IVFQPDER

-759 YIPRKI
+759 YIPKKI

-773 DNTGR
+773 NDTGR

-814 EKERRNSWVFITRPG
+814 EKQRGNSWVFIGRPG
-829 NNDEDY
+829 NNDQDY
-835 RNIQNKGDRRR
+835 CNVQNKGDRRR
-846 KRQDVVDRGQQ
+846 KRQDVVDRGEQ

-871 GLQTHIGRVNRSPI
+871 GLQAHIGRVNRSPI
-885 IAAVGQA
+885 TAA
-892 LSFNRVSIANW
+892 
-903 TQEIYVI
+903 EIYII
-910 SNRDVA
+910 SNRDIT

-930 TEILPL
+930 TETMPL
-936 FSEEPKGYTV
+936 FSEEPKDYSI
-946 PSWRDVL
+946 PSLTDVL
-953 SPSDPSWLINIVRG
+953 APSDPSWLIEIVKG
-967 NDMSALIRLE
+967 NDMSALTRLE
-977 SVDQYQQVFRLAR
+977 SIEQYQQVFKLAQR
-990 KASDKQFLMQ
+990 ASDKQFLMRC
-1000 SFEHILNSI
+1000 SKHVLSNI
-1009 EKAAVDPKE
+1009 EKAAVDYKE
-1018 LLNMMLEVLA
+1018 LLNAMLQVLTT
-1028 VEPTLAI
+1028 EPTLAI
-1035 ALTPFLS
+1035 TFTPFLS
-1042 SSRTEKDENL
+1042 SSRLDKNQDL
-1052 VMLLEASLL
+1052 VILLEASLL
-1061 PILRAFILSANN
+1061 PILRAFILSANT
-1073 MGQLILEPLK
+1073 MGQLILEPFK
-1083 EILSAITPGSLS
+1083 SILSAITPGSLS
-1095 LHDTATLLELAAL
+1095 LHDIVNLLELAAL

-1119 FLDCLQ
+1119 LLDCLQ
-1125 PNASRFLVT
+1125 RNASRSMVADPKVT
-1134 DTKVTSHLL
+1134 DHVL
-1143 RNLIAIALDH
+1143 RNMIAISLDH
-1153 IEEANNV
+1153 IEEADNV
-1160 AKRQQGLYELKLSP
+1160 AKRLQGLYELKLSP
-1174 KDKKGNQIEIDF
+1174 KDKKGNVVEIDF

-1200 RLTTASLPSNVVV
+1200 RLATASLPSNVLVG
-1213 SNNYSI
+1213 NNYSI
-1219 DALVVMSETGRAR
+1219 DALVAMSETGRAR

-1245 CSWMLEDCGP
+1245 CSWILEDCGP
-1255 FVTSKSMIDAVRD
+1255 FVTSKSMIDAVKD
-1268 LCIYQQDC
+1268 LCIYQGDC

-1282 IFGLPS
+1282 IFGLQSP
-1288 TDVLRPEHS
+1288 DIPRPEHS
-1297 FSRIERLNESQ
+1297 FNRVERLNASQ
-1308 NQAIRLALNSSL
+1308 NQAIKLALNSSL

-1368 IQRLEQ
+1368 IQRLEKR
-1374 PLARKTQPDVV
+1374 PLARKTQPDLV
-1385 RVSTEARKVADDLR
+1385 RVLTEVRKVADDLR

-1410 IHSDHKAMKKAME
+1410 IHSDYKAMKKAME

-1434 CIGSGIGLIR
+1434 CIGAGIGLIR

-1454 EASQQTEPSSLVPL
+1454 EASQQTEPSSIVPL

-1493 VLDFDVSLFE
+1493 ALDFDVSLFE
-1503 RLYVGAKNSR
+1503 RLYTEAKDSKGNDGMR
-1513 YNVGLKTLMLD
+1513 KLMLD
-1524 TQYRMHPK
+1524 TQYRMHPR

-1542 EGRLKSGINSSARPS
+1542 EGKLKSGITSSARPP
-1557 IKSDFQF
+1557 IKSDFPF
-1564 PTARMTNQKRDP
+1564 PPARVTNQKGGSG
-1576 AMIDYERAIFIN
+1576 MGMQDYERAIFIN

-1618 GLVSEGPAHSIVV
+1618 GPGTDGPSHSIVV

-1637 QAEVLKRMLF
+1637 QAEVLKRMLS
-1647 SIPSKIEVS
+1647 SIPYKIEVS

-1670 FVTVRCNAHGEI
+1670 FVTVRCNEHREI

-1701 LIVVGNQVTL
+1701 LIIVGNRVTL
-1711 TDGTADE
+1711 TEGTADE
-1718 ESAVMWR
+1718 ESAIMWKR
-1725 KLLGSLTEVQL
+1725 LLGSLTEVKL
-1736 EVPV
+1736 DIPVNGSVKK

>member
-1 MASQKPDRGF
+1 MPSQKADQGF
-11 HHILLPSLSLDDNVW
+11 HRILLPSLSLDDIVW
-26 DFQVPGLPSP
+26 DFKVPNLPSP
-36 STLNRGN
+36 STLKKAK
-43 LIKAISLQTDLK
+43 LIKEIALQTDLK
-55 ECRHS
+55 ECKHS
-60 MTLRVQPSTPNRA
+60 MILRVQRNTPNRA
-73 TAEHPTDRLMLF
+73 TASHPTDQLLLF
-85 SLEAFRPL
+85 SLEAFKPL
-93 VFGAAAKEQQPAP
+93 VFGAEAKEQQPAP

-119 SIRCLRV
+119 SIKCLRA
-126 GIVLNGVHYNFYGHS
+126 GIILNGVHYNFYGHS

-154 APKEEISRLIE
+154 ASKEEISRQIE
-165 GMGDFTKM
+165 SMGDFTKM

-181 RIGLLFSSSKTAMTI
+181 RIGLLFSSSKTAMII
-196 NPDRCEDIPDVEA
+196 NPDRCEDIPDIEA
-209 DDYIFTDGCGLIAP
+209 DEYVFTDGCGLIAP
-223 SLAQELSRRTRI
+223 SLAQELARRTRI
-235 VFRDSRYTPSVFQLR
+235 IFRDSRYTPSVFQLR

-258 TVDPRMKKQKALLKL
+258 TVDPRMKKEKALLKF
-273 RKSMKKFSGGHD
+273 RKSMKKFTGGDD

-312 LGISQDTLLSKQ
+312 LGISQETLLSKQ
-324 RHHFSL
+324 RQHFEL
-330 LNNARSDFRDAFRFL
+330 LENAKSDFRDAFRFL
-345 SYANR
+345 CYVNR

-355 RVLLEGLESVK
+355 RVLLEGHDSVRSK
-366 PRINGYVNEELK
+366 INGQVNEQLD
-378 KMLNKQGAQK
+378 KMLNKQGGQK
-388 CRIFVQKSRLLFGV
+388 CRIFIQKSRLLFGV

-419 LEENGL
+419 LEESGL
-425 PHALKNT
+425 PHALKNS

-457 LSHLVDCIVFP
+457 LSHLVDCIVFS
-468 TRGRRPA
+468 TRGKRPA
-475 ADMMSGGDL
+475 ADLMSGGDL

-512 EPIQFRSITDD
+512 EPIQFRPITDD

-548 RIAGP
+548 RVAGP

-567 CVDGNRIKVPDKLR
+567 CVDGNRIKIPEKLR
-581 TAPKPSS
+581 TAPKPTP
-588 DAPPFILDVLHD
+588 DTPPFILDVLHD
-600 DAKEWVRR
+600 DAEALVRR
-608 LAVTQDGDLT
+608 LGLTEVGDLT

-629 SRENV
+629 SREDV
-634 AIGEFESVKMA
+634 AIGEFESVKLA
-645 YLWCIKNK
+645 YVWCIKNS

-676 LAHVPGSAST
+676 LAHVPGSAGT

-697 GILERGELQQFHL
+697 GILQPRELQQFHL

-730 FHDAVM
+730 FHDAVA

-746 IAFQPDKR
+746 IVFQPDER
-754 LSLAI
+754 LSLAV
-759 YIPRKI
+759 YIPKKI

-773 DNTGR
+773 NDTGR

-806 DGNVFQLF
+806 DGNIFQLF
-814 EKERRNSWVFITRPG
+814 EKQRGNSWVFIGRPG
-829 NNDEDY
+829 NNDQDY
-835 RNIQNKGDRRR
+835 RNEKNKGDRRR
-846 KRQDVVDRGQQ
+846 KRQEVVERGEQ

-885 IAAVGQA
+885 TAA
-892 LSFNRVSIANW
+892 
-903 TQEIYVI
+903 EIYVI

-930 TEILPL
+930 TETLPL
-936 FSEEPKGYTV
+936 FSEEPRDYSV
-946 PSWRDVL
+946 PSLTDVL
-953 SPSDPSWLINIVRG
+953 SPSDPSWLIDIVRG
-967 NDMSALIRLE
+967 NDISALIRLE
-977 SVDQYQQVFRLAR
+977 SVEQYQKIFKLAR
-990 KASDKQFLMQ
+990 EASDKEFLMRC
-1000 SFEHILNSI
+1000 FEHVLSNI
-1009 EKAAVDPKE
+1009 EKAVVDHKE
-1018 LLNMMLEVLA
+1018 LLNEMLQVLTI
-1028 VEPTLAI
+1028 EPTLAI
-1035 ALTPFLS
+1035 TFTPFLS
-1042 SSRTEKDENL
+1042 SSRSDKNQDL
-1052 VMLLEASLL
+1052 VILLEASLL
-1061 PILRAFILSANN
+1061 PILRAFILSANT
-1073 MGQLILEPLK
+1073 MGQLILEPFK
-1083 EILSAITPGSLS
+1083 SILSAITPGSLS
-1095 LHDTATLLELAAL
+1095 LLDLASFLELAAL

-1125 PNASRFLVT
+1125 PNASRFMVT
-1134 DTKVTSHLL
+1134 DLKVTSHLL
-1143 RNLIAIALDH
+1143 RNMIAIALDH
-1153 IEEANNV
+1153 IEEADNV
-1160 AKRQQGLYELKLSP
+1160 ARRLQGLYELKLSP
-1174 KDKKGNQIEIDF
+1174 KDKKGNLIEMDF

-1200 RLTTASLPSNVVV
+1200 RLTTASLPSNVLMG
-1213 SNNYSI
+1213 NNYSI
-1219 DALVVMSETGRAR
+1219 DALVAMSETGRAR
-1232 FECLHPLPPYFKD
+1232 FECLHPLPPYFTN
-1245 CSWMLEDCGP
+1245 CSWVLEDCGP
-1255 FVTSKSMIDAVRD
+1255 FVTSKSMVDAVKD
-1268 LCIYQQDC
+1268 LCIYQEDC

-1282 IFGLPS
+1282 IFGFQSQDIP
-1288 TDVLRPEHS
+1288 RPDHS

-1308 NQAIRLALNSSL
+1308 NQAIKLALNSSL

-1337 MICALQTAN
+1337 TICALQTAN
-1346 PKARVL
+1346 SKARVL

-1368 IQRLEQ
+1368 IQRLKKQ
-1374 PLARKTQPDVV
+1374 PLARKTQPDLV
-1385 RVSTEARKVADDLR
+1385 RVSTEVRKVADDLR

-1434 CIGSGIGLIR
+1434 CIGAGIGLIR

-1454 EASQQTEPSSLVPL
+1454 EASQQTEPSSIVPL

-1493 VLDFDVSLFE
+1493 ALDFDVSLFE
-1503 RLYVGAKNSR
+1503 RLYTEAKDSR
-1513 YNVGLKTLMLD
+1513 GNDGLRKLMLD

-1542 EGRLKSGINSSARPS
+1542 EGKLKSGITSSARPP
-1557 IKSDFQF
+1557 IKSDFPF
-1564 PTARMTNQKRDP
+1564 PPAMATNQKGGSE
-1576 AMIDYERAIFIN
+1576 MGMQDYERVIFIN

-1602 RGQAELCLHI
+1602 RGQAELCLNI
-1612 CKLLTS
+1612 CNLLTS
-1618 GLVSEGPAHSIVV
+1618 GSETEDPSHSVVV

-1637 QAEVLKRMLF
+1637 QAEVLKRMLS
-1647 SIPSKIEVS
+1647 SIPYKIEVS

-1670 FVTVRCNAHGEI
+1670 FVTVRCNEHREI

-1701 LIVVGNQVTL
+1701 LIVVGNRVTL
-1711 TDGTADE
+1711 TEGTADE
-1718 ESAVMWR
+1718 ESTVMWR
-1725 KLLGSLTEVQL
+1725 KFLGSLTEVKL
-1736 EVPV
+1736 EAPVKK